1 MNTIDE
7 AMIAI
12 LEKRLELSKLNYS
25 DDTYDDV
32 EEMLHDLEDD
42 FNEKYG
48 DQLEDILEK
57 VHLKHCPESDVLL
70 PTAYLAKKFVETA
83 DGEIM
88 GVRHKKFAVEG
99 VQFHPESILSEYG
112 HELLHNF
119 LKTTKATLA

>member
-57 VHLKHCPESDVLL
+57 DIYAVNYFVKASCVLFL
-70 PTAYLAKKFVETA
+70 TQRFFMTALT
-83 DGEIM
+83 
-88 GVRHKKFAVEG
+88 
-99 VQFHPESILSEYG
+99 
-112 HELLHNF
+112 
-119 LKTTKATLA
+119 